1 MVKLNNI
8 LKLLNSNYSKIALS
22 NLIQQI
28 ISILTTIVIIK
39 NIGSNDYSQ
48 LVYFIAISSTIVMLT
63 SCWVNPF
70 YLREGSIE
78 YNKTNSVSESLTTII
93 IAVLILIST
102 IAILKEVFEEN
113 ILSSQKYLLLILI
126 FSSAQILIF
135 ICKITF
141 RILENINYYSLISIL
156 EKLFFFI
163 SILIYFKIKSQYY
176 IENVLLIMVSTY
188 FLVSIIFFFY
198 VIKKISF
205 KKGSKIFY
213 RDYVK
218 NSFYIFLATLIVY
231 FSSFEYLLIIVA
243 NSEIKQIITYM
254 SIGMMITNIAY
265 MPIYWLEQ
273 LYNPK
278 INVLFNNKQEHD
290 KKEYYNKIVTPLIYI
305 VFIIQIIV
313 LTVINLTDILE
324 YLFDKSFK
332 ENIAIV
338 TLIIFT
344 CSTKVIDTLFS
355 IPLLANRKEKE
366 ILYFNVVK
374 TIIFIIFLL
383 LLRSNAIYLIYIY
396 LVLCLIQNSYYIN
409 LSKKIT
415 NNYIYKHEF
424 ILVLINAISL
434 LSYILNQSSYYILV
448 ILLLYSTYFV
458 TIKYKGLYDGLKN
471 MA

>member
-1 MVKLNNI
+1 MIIINNI
-8 LKLLNSNYSKIALS
+8 LKILTSNYSKIALS

-48 LVYFIAISSTIVMLT
+48 LVYFIAISSTIVMLS

-93 IAVLILIST
+93 IAVLILFST

-113 ILSSQKYLLLILI
+113 ILSSQKYLFLILI
-126 FSSAQILIF
+126 FSSSQILIF
-135 ICKITF
+135 ISKITF
-141 RILENINYYSLISIL
+141 RILENINYYGLISIF

-163 SILIYFKIKSQYY
+163 SILIYFKIKNQYF
-176 IENVLLIMVSTY
+176 IENILLIMVSTY
-188 FLVSIIFFFY
+188 FVVSIIFFFY
-198 VIKKISF
+198 IIKTISF
-205 KKGSKIFY
+205 KKANKIFY

-218 NSFYIFLATLIVY
+218 NSFYIFLATIIVY
-231 FSSFEYLLIIVA
+231 FSSFEYLIIIIA
-243 NSEIKQIITYM
+243 NSEIKEIITYM

-278 INVLFNNKQEHD
+278 INVLFNSEQEHD
-290 KKEYYNKIVTPLIYI
+290 KKNYYEKIVTPLIYL
-305 VFIIQIIV
+305 VFIIQTIV
-313 LTVINLTDILE
+313 LIVLNFTDILE

-355 IPLLANRKEKE
+355 IPLLSNRKEKE
-366 ILYFNVVK
+366 ILYFNIVK
-374 TIIFIIFLL
+374 TIIFIVFL
-383 LLRSNAIYLIYIY
+383 LLRSDVIYLIYIY
-396 LVLCLIQNSYYIN
+396 LVLCLIQNFYYIN
-409 LSKKIT
+409 LSKKIIS
-415 NNYIYKHEF
+415 NYIYKHEF

-448 ILLLYSTYFV
+448 ILLLYSTCFV
-458 TIKYKGLYDGLKN
+458 TIKYKGLYNGLKN
-471 MA
+471 MS